1 MFHSIKVLTKSSIIS
16 FAKSLKSHKLG
27 RYFLE
32 QVLNSAMNQSSQVD
46 HNGFNLKFTIPNG
59 LNQYRIDTFSSK
71 EPETLDWIDR
81 IPVGSVMWDIGA
93 NVGLYSCYAA
103 KARQCKVFA
112 FEPSI
117 FNMELLTRN
126 IYLNKVTELVT
137 IVPLALNDETKTAKF
152 IMTSTEW
159 GGAVSTFGQTYTQD
173 GTELA
178 KVFEFNT
185 VGMSMDEVV
194 TKLNIPQPDYIKM
207 DVDGIEHL
215 ILKGGRQVLKNVKG
229 VIVEIN
235 EDFEKQ
241 KKDSSQ
247 FLLEAGL
254 KLIDKKHAEM
264 FSQSVCYNQ
273 IWGR

>member
-1 MFHSIKVLTKSSIIS
+1 MFHSIKVLTKSIIIS
-16 FAKSLKSHKLG
+16 FAKSLKSNKLG

-32 QVLNSAMNQSSQVD
+32 QVLNSAMNQFAQVD
-46 HNGFNLKFTIPNG
+46 HKGFNLKFTTPNG
-59 LNQYRIDTFSSK
+59 LNQYRIDTFSTK
-71 EPETLDWIDR
+71 EPETLDWIDK

-126 IYLNKVTELVT
+126 IYLNKVTDLVT

-173 GTELA
+173 GSELA

-194 TKLNIPQPDYIKM
+194 SKLNIPQPDYIKM

-241 KKDSSQ
+241 KTDSSL

-273 IWGR
+273 IWGK

>member
-1 MFHSIKVLTKSSIIS
+1 MFHSIKVLTKSIIIS
-16 FAKSLKSHKLG
+16 FAKSLKSNKPG

-32 QVLNSAMNQSSQVD
+32 QVLNSAMNQSAQVD
-46 HNGFNLKFTIPNG
+46 HKGFNLKFTIPNG
-59 LNQYRIDTFSSK
+59 LNQYRIDTFSTK
-71 EPETLDWIDR
+71 EPETLDWIDQ
-81 IPVGSVMWDIGA
+81 IPVDSVMWDIGA

-126 IYLNKVTELVT
+126 IYLNKVTDLVT
-137 IVPLALNDETKTAKF
+137 IVPLALNDETKAAKF

-173 GTELA
+173 GSELA

-194 TKLNIPQPDYIKM
+194 TKLNIPQPEYIKM

-241 KKDSSQ
+241 KTDASR